1 MIAKRIPRTK
11 GTSSA
16 ARLVRYMVAAQG
28 GIEPESWKRTADYIL
43 DTKKTT
49 TQGEK
54 VASYRVTNC
63 DTDDPAQATV
73 EIETTQLMNQ
83 RSKADKTYHLVFSFP
98 PGEQPPLEVLHAIE
112 DELCEAI
119 GLADH
124 QRISAVHQ
132 DTDHLHVHVAIN
144 KVHPTGLQN
153 IEPFYDMPRLME
165 ACERLEIKHGL
176 TRTNHGL
183 TEGKAYDLPKRIRLD
198 PDRGHDSRFR
208 EFLRQS
214 YYLKIAEQPEAETYN
229 GLRKL
234 PGSGVAHNQ
243 GRYSELL
250 PGNARHRLQPGR
262 TEQPNGVRRT
272 GDGAGRDGGG
282 RPNVSGLPGDM
293 EAHAGVESLAGYV
306 AREVA
311 PAMRQAATWQEL
323 HAALAE
329 HGLQM
334 KQRGAGLVIGD
345 AGLKLWCKAS
355 DAGRD
360 LSAKALTDRLGPF
373 ERDENQPRPARRRYT
388 PGPRQTHPAS
398 AALFAQYQRERQA
411 AIGGR
416 RHSLAAIR
424 SDTAQQRETLRKWAS
439 AQRTIAKVGMRGP
452 ARKMFNAAL
461 RTQVAAKRAAIAKE
475 AAAKRAGLSGGAS
488 LTTWNDWLA
497 ARAQGG
503 DVDALAVLRGRAER
517 AEKMRGD
524 LLTAKN
530 AEQAKTVILDS
541 LKAVARKDG
550 AMSYRTA
557 DGGLVVDRTTHVQAQ
572 QATTGAAFV
581 ALTLAAERFESQAL
595 DVRGSEQFRRDVA
608 QLAGVH
614 GIAAT
619 FADPELEAIRQKAA
633 SERAAS
639 RPQSAPEAPKGA
651 APRERPPERP
661 SGPQK
666 GREGAAEGAATPA
679 VLAWIDKRNSA
690 RSKIS
695 SIDYNR
701 LWTDKDA
708 GRATYQGRRRMEDGT
723 EVLLLKRGDEMLVK
737 PSTANV
743 VAKASRW
750 RVGKQVTV
758 NARGRFIDTSK
769 GQEL

>member
-16 ARLVRYMVAAQG
+16 ARLIRYMVAAQG
-28 GIEPESWKRTADYIL
+28 GIEPTSWQRTADYIL
-43 DTKKTT
+43 DSKKTT

-54 VASYRVTNC
+54 VASYRITNC
-63 DTDDPAQATV
+63 ETDDPIAATMA
-73 EIETTQLMNQ
+73 IEALQKTNK
-83 RSKADKTYHLVFSFP
+83 RSKTDKTYHLVFSFP
-98 PGEQPPLEVLHAIE
+98 LGEQPPLEVLHTIE
-112 DELCEAI
+112 DALCEAI

-144 KVHPTGLQN
+144 KIHPTGLQN
-153 IEPFYDMPRLME
+153 IEPFYDKQRLME
-165 ACERLEIKHGL
+165 ACERLEVKHGL

-183 TEGKAYDLPKRIRLD
+183 TEGKAYDRPDRIRLD

-250 PGNARHRLQPGR
+250 SGNARHRLQPGR
-262 TEQPNGVRRT
+262 AEQPNGVRRE
-272 GDGAGRDGGG
+272 GNGAGCDGGA
-282 RPNVSGLPGDM
+282 RANVSGLPGDM
-293 EAHAGVESLAGYV
+293 EAYAGVESLAGYV

-329 HGLQM
+329 HGLQI
-334 KQRGAGLVIGD
+334 KPRGVGLVIGD

-388 PGPRQTHPAS
+388 PGPRQPHPAS

-416 RHSLAAIR
+416 RHGLVAIR
-424 SDTAQQRETLRKWAS
+424 SDTAQRREKLRKWAT
-439 AQRTIAKVGMRGP
+439 AQRIIAKIGMRGTS
-452 ARKMFNAAL
+452 RKMLNAAL
-461 RTQVAAKRAAIAKE
+461 RTQIAAQRAAIAKD
-475 AAAKRAGLSGGAS
+475 AAAKRTALSNGAGLPN
-488 LTTWNDWLA
+488 WNDWLA
-497 ARAQGG
+497 ARAEGG
-503 DVDALAVLRGRAER
+503 DVDALAVLRARAER

-530 AEQAKTVILDS
+530 AERAKIVILDS

-557 DGGLVVDRTTHVQAQ
+557 DGGLVVDRATHVQAQ

-619 FADPELEAIRQKAA
+619 FADPGLEAVRQKAA
-633 SERAAS
+633 GERAAS
-639 RPQSAPEAPKGA
+639 RPQSVPEAPKGP
-651 APRERPPERP
+651 APRERPSERP
-661 SGPQK
+661 RSPQK
-666 GREGAAEGAATPA
+666 GR
-679 VLAWIDKRNSA
+679 
-690 RSKIS
+690 
-695 SIDYNR
+695 NR
-701 LWTDKDA
+701 GMGL
-708 GRATYQGRRRMEDGT
+708 
-723 EVLLLKRGDEMLVK
+723 
-737 PSTANV
+737 
-743 VAKASRW
+743 
-750 RVGKQVTV
+750 
-758 NARGRFIDTSK
+758 
-769 GQEL
+769 